1 MNQMPYLYHMNRLF
15 IFCVFPFLLNA
26 QPVSKKIRVL
36 FLGNSYT
43 FVNNLPQLIKD
54 VALAQGDTLIFD
66 SHLPG
71 GYTFNNHCYNAT
83 SLTKI
88 SAGNWD
94 YVVLQAQSQEPAFS
108 PSQVNSQ
115 TLPFAIK
122 LDSLVKQ
129 FNPCAN
135 TVFYETWGR
144 KFGDVANCPFYPP
157 VCTYTGMQNRLKES
171 YKLFADTVNDVM
183 APVGEAFR
191 KVISTN
197 TLINLYQ
204 SDDSHPSLEGSYLAA
219 CVFYETLFQRSVLSN
234 TFNPGISTNTLS
246 VLNQAAHQTVADSLM
261 TWNIPKYI
269 PKAELSYT
277 AQSSSSFQFES
288 KSGNF
293 LSKWYFGDG
302 SSSVSNNPIHTY
314 SLTGNYTVSLVV
326 YDFTSCKKDSVS
338 TLISAISTTGI
349 NEEAERILYK
359 LFPNPCSDVLTISNV
374 SGSSTEGT
382 RITVYSVYGALIKNL
397 DYADQVNFSDLP
409 SGVYN
414 LIIQKDQ
421 KRAYFKFIK
430 N

>member
-1 MNQMPYLYHMNRLF
+1 MPYLYEMNRLL

-71 GYTFNNHCYNAT
+71 GYTFNNHFYNAT
-83 SLTKI
+83 SLAKI

-108 PSQVNSQ
+108 PAQVSGQ

-122 LDSLVKQ
+122 LDSLINAS
-129 FNPCAN
+129 NPCAN

-234 TFNPGISTNTLS
+234 TYNPGISTNTLS

-288 KSGNF
+288 KTTDF
-293 LSKWYFGDG
+293 LRKWYFGDG
-302 SSSVSNNPIHTY
+302 STSVSNNPIHTY
-314 SLTGNYTVSLVV
+314 SVTGNYTVSLVV

-338 TLISAISTTGI
+338 TVISAISTT
-349 NEEAERILYK
+349 L
-359 LFPNPCSDVLTISNV
+359 
-374 SGSSTEGT
+374 
-382 RITVYSVYGALIKNL
+382 
-397 DYADQVNFSDLP
+397 
-409 SGVYN
+409 
-414 LIIQKDQ
+414 
-421 KRAYFKFIK
+421 
-430 N
+430 